1 MACCVVS
8 KTLLR
13 TNKLRTCVRL
23 VAIFFLALH
32 LQLLSGCMS
41 SDEQQVRAT
50 ANAFWQAVLAGDM
63 EAAKQQVTWE
73 SAQYLKFLN
82 SQQIDAQRFETGEL
96 LITDG
101 LAKVATVLYS
111 GEKGEVK
118 VPVRTVLIRYEDGW
132 LVDVQKTMG
141 SMVSGT
147 MSTIVEQLN
156 RFMQDGLKD
165 LDDTLSN
172 RLDELG
178 RSLENDLNGLQEEL
192 NKPRKP
198 ANPQPKNNQGQQQAI

>member
-1 MACCVVS
+1 M
-8 KTLLR
+8 TLV
-13 TNKLRTCVRL
+13 T
-23 VAIFFLALH
+23 
-32 LQLLSGCMS
+32 GCMS
-41 SDEQQVRAT
+41 SEEQQARET
-50 ANAFWQAVLAGDM
+50 ANAFWQAVLSQDM

-101 LAKVATVLYS
+101 VAEVATVLYG
-111 GEKGEVK
+111 GEKGDIE
-118 VPVRTVLIRYEDGW
+118 VPVRTVLIRYENAW

-147 MSTIVEQLN
+147 MSSIVEQLN
-156 RFMQDGLKD
+156 DFMQDGLKD
-165 LDDTLSN
+165 LDNTLSN

-178 RSLENDLNGLQEEL
+178 KSLEQGLDGLQKEL
-192 NKPRKP
+192 NKPQRP
-198 ANPQPKNNQGQQQAI
+198 ATPRPESKQGQQKQAI